1 MAKKEEG
8 LRGTK
13 KAAIFLVTID
23 DDLSAKLFKLMSEA
37 EVQEMTLEIA
47 ALGKVEPETQRAVI
61 EEFYQ
66 YMLAKQYLATGGI
79 DYAKQLLKKAFG
91 EEKAA
96 EILAKIPEFLQVTPF
111 EFIKKT
117 DPEQI
122 VNYLINEHP
131 QTIALVLSFMQPKQ
145 AAMVISAFP
154 PDLQLK
160 VAMRI
165 ALINRTPPDVIRDV
179 EAALEKKLSS
189 VLTMEYS
196 AVGGIDSLVEI
207 LNNVDRATSKAILEG
222 LEEANPELAEEVKKK
237 MFVFEDILLLDDRSI
252 QRVLRE
258 VETKDLA
265 LALKSTT
272 DEVKEK
278 IFKNM
283 SKRAA
288 AMLKEDMEYMGPV
301 RLKDVED
308 AQQKIVNIIR
318 MLEEAGEI
326 IIARGG
332 EEQLIV

>member
-222 LEEANPELAEEVKKK
+222 LEEENPELAEEVKKK